1 MDSESKKLQ
10 RILEALWPIRFPG
23 AGEDVD
29 EWKDEVLNTILEE
42 LKEIYASEEE
52 KVAAGKEWDETKKE

>member
-1 MDSESKKLQ
+1 MDSESKKVQ
-10 RILEALWPIRFPG
+10 RILEALWAIRFPG

-29 EWKDEVLNTILEE
+29 EWKDVVLNTILEE
-42 LKEIYASEEE
+42 LKEIYASEE

>member
-1 MDSESKKLQ
+1 MDSEPKKAQ
-10 RILEALWPIRFPG
+10 RILEALWTIRFPG

-29 EWKDEVLNTILEE
+29 EWKDVVLNTILEE

-52 KVAAGKEWDETKKE
+52 KVAAGKE